1 MVVCFFLIVLRFFF
15 FAFVCLLFLPC
26 HFCTVCT
33 SVYDMPHVSP
43 IFGLAI
49 YFSNKVERETV
60 DDLRCSPAR
69 QFVHPTHQT
78 LPNMSQLPVLRN
90 RIILESLKYISSSRF
105 LFMFIMF
112 SFLFLSILVYFVALL
127 TVVFLMICF
136 LCSYLKKWE
145 MQRCIGENCC
155 QAVTKRFDGKVGIC
169 KICLR
174 ESGRS
179 RHACKGH
186 SLLHADISISI
197 SV

>member
-1 MVVCFFLIVLRFFF
+1 MWIFRVRYFGIIEVSLFCSDYRANVKWLFVFFFIVLRFFF

-90 RIILESLKYISSSRF
+90 RVILESLKYISSSRF
-105 LFMFIMF
+105 LFFIYYVLIFVFIYF
-112 SFLFLSILVYFVALL
+112 SLFCSFVDCCIFDDFFSLFIFKEMRNATMYWGKLLSSCNQEIWW
-127 TVVFLMICF
+127 
-136 LCSYLKKWE
+136 K
-145 MQRCIGENCC
+145 
-155 QAVTKRFDGKVGIC
+155 
-169 KICLR
+169 
-174 ESGRS
+174 S
-179 RHACKGH
+179 RN
-186 SLLHADISISI
+186 L
-197 SV
+197 